1 MRRPPAA
8 TARTRLP
15 RPAARARGSLE
26 GLAVVD
32 DGHHVLH
39 IAVRVL
45 PVPQMLVPVQLRL
58 LLVPAEPGGQHG
70 PARPAPRP
78 ADRSTPG
85 TSVGAQTE
93 RLRGWGRLMPTGAH
107 QLKQII
113 PNFGHQALKYGSIF

>member
-1 MRRPPAA
+1 MRRLPARPPA
-8 TARTRLP
+8 R
-15 RPAARARGSLE
+15 ARARGSLE

-58 LLVPAEPGGQHG
+58 LLVPEEPGGQHG

-78 ADRSTPG
+78 ADRPTPG
-85 TSVGAQTE
+85 TSAGAQTE
-93 RLRGWGRLMPTGAH
+93 RLRGWGGGDLC
-107 QLKQII
+107 QQELI
-113 PNFGHQALKYGSIF
+113 N